1 MEKLLNWL
9 SLAIGIVGGVIC
21 KMLGGLD
28 GVLIALIVAVVLDY
42 ATGVIKAIYYKRLSS
57 EIGFHGLLKKA
68 LIFLVVALA
77 VVVQGVISE
86 QIPLREVTVMFY
98 LANEGISILE
108 NAAEFVPLP
117 ERLKEVLLQ
126 IRDGGKKAAAE
137 KEEVK

>member
-77 VVVQGVISE
+77 VVVQGVISK

-117 ERLKEVLLQ
+117 EKLKEVLLQ
-126 IRDGGKKAAAE
+126 IRDGGKKAATE